1 MAFPTAPRIRPSR
14 QAEQR
19 SGSVL
24 TRSVAG
30 KESKGLALDVI
41 SLYLNCS
48 ESSSSGVKMALS
60 RSSPGHIRQTCPHIE
75 WECGHQQDILAGSV
89 EYSYD
94 MPRTQGSSS
103 LFSRICLF
111 CYREHVLVRMFS
123 LYEIIAKYLCILFFK
138 P

>member
-1 MAFPTAPRIRPSR
+1 MELGLSMQVGAPGLI
-14 QAEQR
+14 
-19 SGSVL
+19 SVKL
-24 TRSVAG
+24 
-30 KESKGLALDVI
+30 LAHLEN
-41 SLYLNCS
+41 SENC
-48 ESSSSGVKMALS
+48 LL
-60 RSSPGHIRQTCPHIE
+60 QTCPHIE

-123 LYEIIAKYLCILFFK
+123 LYEIIAKYLCILFYK

>member
-1 MAFPTAPRIRPSR
+1 MAACFQMTSGIFLTSDVTNK
-14 QAEQR
+14 AE
-19 SGSVL
+19 
-24 TRSVAG
+24 VA
-30 KESKGLALDVI
+30 
-41 SLYLNCS
+41 
-48 ESSSSGVKMALS
+48 
-60 RSSPGHIRQTCPHIE
+60 QTCPHIE

>member
-1 MAFPTAPRIRPSR
+1 MARGQFYVKQVR
-14 QAEQR
+14 Q
-19 SGSVL
+19 
-24 TRSVAG
+24 TR
-30 KESKGLALDVI
+30 
-41 SLYLNCS
+41 Y
-48 ESSSSGVKMALS
+48 
-60 RSSPGHIRQTCPHIE
+60 QTCPHIE